1 MTGWGGMLRG
11 GRSKGKAFAHDSAVP
26 ERKPPV
32 PTQKS
37 LKETKNKV
45 RWRPEIPCVSA
56 CRCATEVAQRYF
68 PLEPNSISVDVFEAS
83 M

>member
-11 GRSKGKAFAHDSAVP
+11 GRSKGKAFANESAVP

-37 LKETKNKV
+37 LKDTKNKV
-45 RWRPEIPCVSA
+45 RRMRDFLSA
-56 CRCATEVAQRYF
+56 LRIGMQREVAQRYF
-68 PLEPNSISVDVFEAS
+68 PLEPNPPYINVAKISA
-83 M
+83 